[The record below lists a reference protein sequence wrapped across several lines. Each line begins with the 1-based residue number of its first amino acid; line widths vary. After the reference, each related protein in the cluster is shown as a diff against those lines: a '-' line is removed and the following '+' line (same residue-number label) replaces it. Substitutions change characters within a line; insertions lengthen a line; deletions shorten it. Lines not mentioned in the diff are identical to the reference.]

1 MKKLLSLIVI
11 LMTVSITTIPV
22 HAESFAEKCQR
33 MQREADEQFLKEL
46 EAEGNLTQE
55 ALDSY
60 KSDTKM
66 KPSKNITK
74 SNKKDSKN
82 KTANTNNSDNSYGKG
97 WVYSADELHVINL
110 PEGENGYTKAGWYGD
125 IED

>member
-1 MKKLLSLIVI
+1 MKKFLSLIVI

-60 KSDTKM
+60 KEKTNL
-66 KPSKNITK
+66 KP
-74 SNKKDSKN
+74 NKKAKKEKN
-82 KTANTNNSDNSYGKG
+82 KANTTTKNSDSAIGKG
-97 WVYSADELHVINL
+97 WVYSSDELHVINL
-110 PEGENGYTKAGWYGD
+110 PEGEDGYTVAGWYGD
-125 IED
+125 IDN